1 MTLKKRRKA
10 MNGSSKFALVLAS
23 LAIAIP
29 QSVGAAAPD
38 AKLWNG
44 TWNLNAGK
52 SKFASSAKEQSET
65 RTYDISGGKVT
76 MKSSSKDSTGK
87 ALNFSY
93 SAGYDGKW
101 YPMVGN
107 PNADRISLHA
117 VSARE
122 IKASSRLHGKAA
134 VESTATVS
142 ADGKHLTIHRKLL
155 RLKGAPT
162 DVLEFDR

>member
-1 MTLKKRRKA
+1 
-10 MNGSSKFALVLAS
+10 MNGPSKFALMLAS
-23 LAIAIP
+23 LAVVIP
-29 QSVGAAAPD
+29 QSVSAAAPD

-44 TWNLNAGK
+44 TWHLNAGK
-52 SKFASSAKEQSET
+52 SKFTSSAKEQSET
-65 RTYDISGGKVT
+65 RTYDIAGGKVT
-76 MKSSSKDSTGK
+76 MKSNSMDPSGK
-87 ALNFSY
+87 TMNFSY

-107 PNADRISLHA
+107 PNADRISLHV

-122 IKASSRLHGKAA
+122 LKSNSQLHGKAS

-142 ADGKHLTIHRKLL
+142 ADGKHLTIHRKVL